1 MKTISSALRNTGT
14 AWGPVAKLFH
24 WLGALLIFFLIA
36 HGWWMTHLAARA
48 GRLEQY
54 GLHATV
60 GYYLLLLIAL
70 RLMWRVG
77 NAVPALPGDLPRWRR
92 AAARSAH
99 WLLYFLMFFV
109 SISGWMVADTFR
121 QPIEST
127 LFGFIPVP
135 HFLNASHRP
144 FRAFIEETHLVSS
157 YVLLAL
163 VVVHFAGALDH
174 HLRQKNDI
182 LRRMGWRR

>member
-1 MKTISSALRNTGT
+1 MNSVPSTLRNTGT

-70 RLMWRVG
+70 RLAWRFG
-77 NAVPALPGDLPRWRR
+77 N
-92 AAARSAH
+92 
-99 WLLYFLMFFV
+99 
-109 SISGWMVADTFR
+109 
-121 QPIEST
+121 
-127 LFGFIPVP
+127 
-135 HFLNASHRP
+135 
-144 FRAFIEETHLVSS
+144 
-157 YVLLAL
+157 
-163 VVVHFAGALDH
+163 VVRLEPD
-174 HLRQKNDI
+174 RK
-182 LRRMGWRR
+182 